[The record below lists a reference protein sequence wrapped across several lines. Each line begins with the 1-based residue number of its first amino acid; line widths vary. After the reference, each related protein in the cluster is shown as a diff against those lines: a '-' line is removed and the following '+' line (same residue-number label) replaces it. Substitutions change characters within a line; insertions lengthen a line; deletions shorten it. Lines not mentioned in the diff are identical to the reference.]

1 MEMWVRVAGG
11 TRASAGAQRIDRN
24 TLQGMGRGAGLGRR
38 TTWKTRR
45 RHGWGA
51 PVGSEGTHNRIS
63 YR

>member
-11 TRASAGAQRIDRN
+11 TRASAGAQRMDRN
-24 TLQGMGRGAGLGRR
+24 TLQGMGRGAGLGRN

-45 RHGWGA
+45 IHSWLR
-51 PVGSEGTHNRIS
+51 R